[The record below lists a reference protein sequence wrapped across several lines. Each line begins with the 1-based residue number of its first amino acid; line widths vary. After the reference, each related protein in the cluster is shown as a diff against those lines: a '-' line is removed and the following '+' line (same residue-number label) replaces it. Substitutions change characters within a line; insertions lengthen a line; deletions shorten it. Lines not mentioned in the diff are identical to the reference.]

1 VVLHLA
7 ILLRRPCPQVTIL
20 FRIVSLV
27 RFGSFSLTPPIRCSK
42 SPTPGRIPNLRVLE
56 DLNTLTPP
64 LPCSK
69 TQMLPGFRIYEFGGL
84 RHPHPIPTMLE
95 IANATPDFE
104 STCSGGVIHPHP
116 CTKTPAPARNS
127 SLQSCWTQT
136 PAPPTFLWM
145 TYRAPPLSCWKT
157 PMLTQNS
164 SRRGLDDHPTLARRH
179 QHRTQPNFR
188 LRTLIT
194 HLLLENANAD
204 PNLSLC
210 SPELSLDSANN
221 RYRLSARNV
230 SKILLQPE
238 DLRDIIDAE
247 RPFRRCH
254 SQLALPCMIS

>member
-1 VVLHLA
+1 M
-7 ILLRRPCPQVTIL
+7 
-20 FRIVSLV
+20 S
-27 RFGSFSLTPPIRCSK
+27 SEDSD
-42 SPTPGRIPNLRVLE
+42 IP
-56 DLNTLTPP
+56 TPP

-69 TQMLPGFRIYEFGGL
+69 T
-84 RHPHPIPTMLE
+84 
-95 IANATPDFE
+95 
-104 STCSGGVIHPHP
+104 
-116 CTKTPAPARNS
+116 PAPTRNS

-145 TYRAPPLSCWKT
+145 TYRAPPPSCWKT
-157 PMLTQNS
+157 PML
-164 SRRGLDDHPTLARRH
+164 TLARRH